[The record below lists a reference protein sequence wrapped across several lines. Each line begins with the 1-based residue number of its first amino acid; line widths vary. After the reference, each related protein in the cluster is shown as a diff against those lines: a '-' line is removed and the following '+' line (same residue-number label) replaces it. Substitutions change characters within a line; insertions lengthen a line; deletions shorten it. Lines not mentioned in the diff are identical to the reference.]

1 MHSSIV
7 NGQPWQY
14 NASIALFTPQA
25 PLPSKKLKH
34 MQHLQRHKNQ
44 SLSQDYPILQHC
56 IPNLHLNTLSNP
68 QSHASKEPFSCHMN
82 MTSTIRPF
90 ISLPISPLCCVNF
103 SMLFK
108 MQVRLPTVDLLCLF
122 IAAILCATL
131 LSCIQS
137 PPRLVWSQWA
147 RSKLLALPVSCWNCF
162 PMLWAILA
170 IHPNTS

>member
-14 NASIALFTPQA
+14 NASIALFRPQA
-25 PLPSKKLKH
+25 TLPSKKLKH

-90 ISLPISPLCCVNF
+90 ISLPISPLCCELLYAVQDASATTYIWSPVLIYCCY
-103 SMLFK
+103 SMCHVTELHSK
-108 MQVRLPTVDLLCLF
+108 PPTIGL
-122 IAAILCATL
+122 
-131 LSCIQS
+131 
-137 PPRLVWSQWA
+137 
-147 RSKLLALPVSCWNCF
+147 K
-162 PMLWAILA
+162 PMG
-170 IHPNTS
+170 